1 MHVIEYYFG
10 KEDTLMNKSL
20 KYALLTLMGAAL
32 LAACGQANT
41 EAVAG
46 NDGGKL
52 EIATTIYPV
61 YAFTKEIVGDH
72 ADVSLMVPAGT
83 EAHDYEPSAKQIA
96 ALNESDV
103 LIYHNQLLSVKTES
117 LS

>member
-1 MHVIEYYFG
+1 
-10 KEDTLMNKSL
+10 MNKSL
-20 KYALLTLMGAAL
+20 TFALLTLMGAAL

-41 EAVAG
+41 EADAG
-46 NDGGKL
+46 NDGDKL

-61 YAFTKEIVGDH
+61 YAFAKEIVGDQ

>member
-1 MHVIEYYFG
+1 
-10 KEDTLMNKSL
+10 MNKSL
-20 KYALLTLMGAAL
+20 TFALLTLTGAAL

-41 EAVAG
+41 EADAG
-46 NDGGKL
+46 NDGDKL

-61 YAFTKEIVGDH
+61 YAFTKEIVGDQ